1 MIRKLLGISELAI
14 LGVLLFHS
22 AGWGFVA
29 MFAWANRYLAVAVP
43 DYSQSGTLSYYAL
56 RAIEQ
61 LVVFVIPAFLFVSGY
76 FVAIAT
82 GRSQATVSWSIIAA
96 RTKSLL
102 IPYLL
107 WSVLL
112 WGMQFLEGK
121 VLSPLGYLEALLTGG
136 TNPAY
141 YYVPLLISMYLISP
155 LLVHW
160 AKTSCI
166 ALLIGAALIQLTVQ
180 LLYYPSLLGI
190 DIGTLEPL
198 VDVVPKWFFPAR
210 IFWFVFGIVAGFHLP
225 QFRQPL
231 HRYRWHLL
239 TLVILLF
246 VAGVI
251 EWEKILELSGQAW
264 LGHRETLI
272 DSGLSLTVIL
282 CFLAFETLR
291 LPFSGVLGDLSSKT
305 YGIYLIHSPVMEVVA
320 RIVYRFAPA
329 LLGYQIVLQ
338 PLLLITG
345 LGVPLLLMAMVNRS
359 PWRGYYRYVF
369 G

>member
-1 MIRKLLGISELAI
+1 MIRRLLGISELAI

-29 MFAWANRYLAVAVP
+29 MFSWAHRYLAVTTP
-43 DYSQSGTLSYYAL
+43 GYSQAGGASYYVL
-56 RAIEQ
+56 RVIEQ

-76 FVAIAT
+76 FIAVAT
-82 GRSQATVSWSIIAA
+82 GRSRTTVSWNIIAA

-102 IPYLL
+102 IPYVI

-121 VLSPLGYLEALLTGG
+121 VLSPVGYLEALLTGR

-141 YYVPLLISMYLISP
+141 YYVPLLISFYLISP

-160 AKTSCI
+160 AKTRWI
-166 ALLIGAALIQLTVQ
+166 ALLVGAALVQLTVQ
-180 LLYYPSLLGI
+180 LLYYPALLGI
-190 DIGTLEPL
+190 NIGVLEPL

-210 IFWFVFGIVAGFHLP
+210 IFWFAFGIVAGFHLAE
-225 QFRQPL
+225 FKQPL
-231 HRYRWHLL
+231 HRFRWHLL
-239 TLVILLF
+239 ALTILLF

-251 EWEKILELSGQAW
+251 EWEKIIELSGQAW
-264 LGHRETLI
+264 LAHRETLI
-272 DSGLSLTVIL
+272 DTGLSLTVIL
-282 CFLAFETLR
+282 CFLAFDGLR
-291 LPFSGVLGDLSSKT
+291 LPSSGLLSDLSSKT

-320 RIVYRFAPA
+320 RGLYRFAPA
-329 LLGYQIVLQ
+329 LLGHQILLQ
-338 PLLLITG
+338 PLLFFAG